1 MKNNHTK
8 PCTSNNDALSS
19 ASNPKER
26 ILIEDMSVCSVSD
39 TDETKIEELLIDDE
53 SAGSN
58 KNELDELVDKVETNE
73 TLDVDIAIV
82 PTVKPLSL
90 YKCSECSFGTTTT
103 GELKDHKN
111 NKHEKAKENILGDFS
126 IHVSHVIIKQT
137 IMASSQNILITLM
150 ETKLPMMTLKD
161 PISLKVRQKMI
172 YLRMMI

>member
-39 TDETKIEELLIDDE
+39 TDETKIEELLIDDD

-58 KNELDELVDKVETNE
+58 KNELDELVDKVDTNE
-73 TLDVDIAIV
+73 TLDEDIAIV

-90 YKCSECSFGTTTT
+90 
-103 GELKDHKN
+103 
-111 NKHEKAKENILGDFS
+111 
-126 IHVSHVIIKQT
+126 
-137 IMASSQNILITLM
+137 
-150 ETKLPMMTLKD
+150 
-161 PISLKVRQKMI
+161 
-172 YLRMMI
+172 